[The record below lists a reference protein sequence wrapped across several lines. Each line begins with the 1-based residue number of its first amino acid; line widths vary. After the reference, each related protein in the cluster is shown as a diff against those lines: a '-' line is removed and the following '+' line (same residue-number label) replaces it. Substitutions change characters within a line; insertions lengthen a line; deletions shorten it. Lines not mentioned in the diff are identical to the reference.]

1 MWFLLI
7 VEEVLVLLPVKKDSL
22 INIGSQVET
31 QDLRTTR
38 SHLTL
43 EFMGMLNITKT
54 SPLLNDR
61 H

>member
-43 EFMGMLNITKT
+43 EFMGM
-54 SPLLNDR
+54 
-61 H
+61 

>member
-7 VEEVLVLLPVKKDSL
+7 GEEVLVLLPVKKDSL